1 MSISL
6 APLSPEDSALAFNWR
21 NNPAIFKWCR
31 QNDFLNLPN
40 HEKWFRSQFE
50 DKSVKFYAIKLTEKR
65 IFEDGSVFNNL
76 ISTIGVAGLTSI
88 DLINQRAEF
97 SLYIGPE
104 NHGKGYGKEALK
116 ALVRHGFNIL
126 PLNIIWGETY
136 EGNPA
141 YKMFEDV
148 GFKKEGTRREF
159 YCREG
164 KFVDAHLYS
173 IKRGELKDD

>member
-1 MSISL
+1 MISL
-6 APLSPEDSALAFNWR
+6 APLSSEDSSLAFNWR
-21 NNPAIFKWCR
+21 NNPTIFKWCR

-40 HEKWFRSQFE
+40 HEKWFNSQFD
-50 DKSVKFYAIKLTEKR
+50 DKNVKFYAIKLTDE
-65 IFEDGSVFNNL
+65 NL
-76 ISTIGVAGLTSI
+76 YKTIGVAGLTSI
-88 DLINQRAEF
+88 DLVNQRAEF
-97 SLYIGPE
+97 SLYVGPE
-104 NHGKGYGKEALK
+104 NHGKGYGKEALR

-159 YCREG
+159 YNREG
-164 KFVDAHLYS
+164 KFIDAHLYS
-173 IKRGELKDD
+173 IKRGELINA

>member
-6 APLSPEDSALAFNWR
+6 APLSPEDSTLAFNWR
-21 NNPAIFKWCR
+21 NNPTIFKWCR

-50 DKSVKFYAIKLTEKR
+50 DKSVKFYAIKLN
-65 IFEDGSVFNNL
+65 DGHL
-76 ISTIGVAGLTSI
+76 LWTIGVAGLTSI
-88 DLINQRAEF
+88 DLVNQRAEF

-104 NHGKGYGKEALK
+104 NHGKGYGKQALK

-164 KFVDAHLYS
+164 KFIDAHLYS